1 LIARKLKTFEESDV
15 RYLDSISIQFNKLNL
30 NDSIWVP
37 LTRIVKEIGPLAL
50 DNEEIYLKKSQF
62 FELRDSLGVY
72 LGQVQE
78 VLEVNDIA
86 PLSYVK
92 PSLEQILKIRK
103 KQEFLKQIE
112 RDIIDEAIKNKELE
126 IYH

>member
-1 LIARKLKTFEESDV
+1 
-15 RYLDSISIQFNKLNL
+15 
-30 NDSIWVP
+30 
-37 LTRIVKEIGPLAL
+37 
-50 DNEEIYLKKSQF
+50 
-62 FELRDSLGVY
+62 
-72 LGQVQE
+72 